1 MVKDVRQILNDDYKN
16 DKELY
21 LKDLAL
27 AKQAFKNLRISEI
40 RAYNNKKAINDL
52 NNYNLTFKEIN

>member
-1 MVKDVRQILNDDYKN
+1 LVKDVSHILNDDYKS

-21 LKDLAL
+21 LKDLSI

-52 NNYNLTFKEIN
+52 NNYNETFKEIE